1 MTKRSATQMNVTPQ
15 RIIEDLWAGWRAQ
28 TIVAAV
34 ELDLFTH
41 IAEGKRT
48 LKEIT
53 RSASSSERGTRRL
66 LDALVG
72 LGYLN
77 KKGDRYGLEPV
88 SKTFLIRDK
97 GPYIGGMAYTTKLGW
112 EKWAHLTDVVRSGR
126 SIDAVDKEE
135 EGREFFPKL
144 VAGIFPLSF
153 GAARA
158 AVSAL
163 PEKTRNRIK
172 SILDVAAG
180 SGAWSIAFVE
190 AIPEAHVT
198 VVDFPEV
205 TRITRQFTERF
216 GMAERYDYIEGNM
229 REVDF
234 GHKRYDL
241 VTLGQI
247 IHSEG
252 KKWGEKLIKKS
263 YRALKDGG
271 LLLIAEMVP
280 NDSRTGPIIPLL
292 FGLNMLVHT
301 ENGDVFTMRE
311 YRDWLK
317 KAGFK
322 KVTTMEAPA
331 PSPLILATK

>member
-1 MTKRSATQMNVTPQ
+1 MTKQSATQMNVTPQ

-28 TIVAAV
+28 TLVAAV

-41 IAEGKRT
+41 IAEGKCTSR
-48 LKEIT
+48 EIAS
-53 RSASSSERGTRRL
+53 SASSSEHGTRRL

-97 GPYIGGMAYTTKLGW
+97 GPYLGGMAYTTKLTW
-112 EKWAHLTDVVRSGR
+112 EMWSHLTDVVRSGH
-126 SIDAVDKEE
+126 SVDAVDKEE

-144 VAGIFPLSF
+144 VAGLFPLSF

-163 PEKTRNRIK
+163 PEKTRKRIK

-180 SGAWSIAFVE
+180 SGAWSIAFAE

-205 TRITRQFTERF
+205 TRIIRQFTERF

-252 KKWGEKLIKKS
+252 KVWGEKLIKKS
-263 YRALKDGG
+263 YRALKDSG
-271 LLLIAEMVP
+271 LLLIAEMMP
-280 NDSRTGPIIPLL
+280 NDSRTGPVIPLL
-292 FGLNMLVHT
+292 FGLNMLLQT
-301 ENGDVFTMRE
+301 KNGDVFTMRE

-317 KAGFK
+317 RAGFK
-322 KVTTMEAPA
+322 KVTTIEAPA
-331 PSPLILATK
+331 PSPLILASK